1 MIPERGRLLLVVGSE
16 LLAGELRAAVGHRG
30 TDAGADS
37 ELGASRER
45 ARRVR
50 AALERLGPLYV
61 KVGQVLSTREDLVPP
76 ALASE
81 FERLHD
87 QATPY
92 PFDRMSTVLEQDL
105 GSHWRERFKDFDT
118 LRPLGCASLAQAY
131 AATLSDG
138 RPVVVK
144 VQRPGIARLMAS
156 DMRLLRLVTRGV
168 SKRFPLMSETIDLNA
183 MLSVI
188 FEAMRHELDLTL
200 EAANMD
206 EARTTVGDIAG
217 IQVPD
222 VVHATP
228 RVLIQQRAPGTSVRD
243 ADPSAFAVEERE
255 RIGTSLLAFMYQGY
269 FIDHRFHADPHPGNV
284 FVCPGGPT
292 TLIDWGMVGRIDR
305 HLSSSLMMTLL
316 GLANNDAH
324 AVARSWAE
332 MGRPT
337 PWADLSGF
345 EQDMATVVPKLASIP
360 LNRLRFGAS
369 LAALLRHST
378 RRGIQTN
385 PMIGLLG
392 KSFANIEGTVRY
404 IAPQLSATDVLVD
417 QADRVLAAHALR
429 SLSQQQLSYTALQ
442 ILSGLETLLPHA
454 RAVTRSLS
462 SGELTVQQAPVTRA
476 FSLVGHRTST
486 RVKRAERHLLGAA
499 ALAWYFSRTGRR

>member
-1 MIPERGRLLLVVGSE
+1 MLAERGRLLLAVGSG
-16 LLAGELRAAVGHRG
+16 LLAGELSRSGDRGAGGERTTRGQQRAA
-30 TDAGADS
+30 
-37 ELGASRER
+37 
-45 ARRVR
+45 RVR

-76 ALASE
+76 AVAGELAG
-81 FERLHD
+81 LHD
-87 QATPY
+87 RVPPCA
-92 PFDRMSTVLEQDL
+92 FEWMSPVLEAEL
-105 GSHWRERFKDFDT
+105 GRAWRQRFQHFDSQN
-118 LRPLGCASLAQAY
+118 PLGCASLAQVY

-144 VQRPGIARLMAS
+144 VQRPGITSVMAA
-156 DMRLLRLVTRGV
+156 DMRLLRLVTRV
-168 SKRFPLMSETIDLNA
+168 LSKRFPLMSETIDFHA
-183 MLSVI
+183 MVSVV
-188 FEAMRHELDLTL
+188 FEAVRQELDFTL

-206 EARTTVGDIAG
+206 EARRTVGAVPG
-217 IQVPD
+217 IRIPD

-228 RVLIQQRAPGTSVRD
+228 RVLIQQRAPGTSIRD
-243 ADPSAFAVEERE
+243 ADPAAFAPEERE
-255 RIGTSLLAFMYQGY
+255 RIGTGLLAFMYQGY

-305 HLSSSLMMTLL
+305 HVSSSLMMTLL

-345 EQDMATVVPKLASIP
+345 EQDMSTVVPKLAAIP
-360 LNRLRFGAS
+360 LSRLRFGAS
-369 LAALLRHST
+369 LAELLRHST

-392 KSFANIEGTVRY
+392 KSFANAEGTVRC
-404 IAPQLSATDVLVD
+404 IAPELSAVDVLAD
-417 QADRVLAAHALR
+417 QADRVLLAHARTL
-429 SLSQQQLSYTALQ
+429 LSQRQLSYSALQ
-442 ILSGLETLLPHA
+442 AIAAVETLLPHT
-454 RAVTRSLS
+454 RAVGRNISA
-462 SGELTVQQAPVTRA
+462 GELTVQRAAVTRP
-476 FSLVGHRTST
+476 FSLVAHRANIRSRRFER
-486 RVKRAERHLLGAA
+486 RVLTAA
-499 ALAWYFSRTGRR
+499 ALAWYVSRHIGRR